1 MEIRPEAIQS
11 FLLFLIFDSKQ
22 NRKRKMESAH
32 LQETLVLIKR
42 LLYDQLSVRAEDL
55 CLKHYLAAIK
65 SSLEFESDVEKLAYH
80 RQRCSL
86 SLIYSGLE
94 KTLTS

>member
-1 MEIRPEAIQS
+1 
-11 FLLFLIFDSKQ
+11 
-22 NRKRKMESAH
+22 MESAH

-80 RQRCSL
+80 RQRCPL